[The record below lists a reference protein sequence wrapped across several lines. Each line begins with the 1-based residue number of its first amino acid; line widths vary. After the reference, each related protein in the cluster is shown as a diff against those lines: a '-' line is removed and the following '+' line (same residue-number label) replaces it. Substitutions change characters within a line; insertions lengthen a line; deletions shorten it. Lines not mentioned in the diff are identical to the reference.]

1 MLIPDNRTAKY
12 IYIYN
17 YFDNHL
23 FSVRCSHI
31 CTDLGGGVPVTPHK
45 SIWQVLIITGT
56 FHIGISYFL
65 TSSLHWNPE
74 TMCIIPTVSERIK
87 YLGIC
92 FTKEMKT
99 DWPMSSLIYAVIS
112 WLRPH
117 KIILSFFFV
126 PPYITCSYEFA
137 TNYHPSPFSITAF
150 HVFPPTWVSVH
161 FTFSKYNSSIYQNII
176 TWNNSL
182 YVVSWQNLC
191 SHSMHTH
198 ALVWIWW
205 WFQEPL

>member
-1 MLIPDNRTAKY
+1 MNYTNFYFLDRICLITNFKIISFSRPGILSQQMLIPDNRTAKY

-74 TMCIIPTVSERIK
+74 TMCIIPKMFHQGDEDRLAYVFLDLCCDFLAPSTQNHIVLLFCAPLHYMFIW
-87 YLGIC
+87 IC
-92 FTKEMKT
+92 NQLL
-99 DWPMSSLIYAVIS
+99 PQ
-112 WLRPH
+112 
-117 KIILSFFFV
+117 
-126 PPYITCSYEFA
+126 
-137 TNYHPSPFSITAF
+137 SI
-150 HVFPPTWVSVH
+150 
-161 FTFSKYNSSIYQNII
+161 
-176 TWNNSL
+176 
-182 YVVSWQNLC
+182 
-191 SHSMHTH
+191 
-198 ALVWIWW
+198 
-205 WFQEPL
+205 